1 MLNNK
6 ELKVL
11 EEMNFD
17 VNECEQNGEEYVE
30 LSQYTP
36 LGEDWYVVIWYNEGN
51 FANDFRDFVNNFDY
65 EEEQTPYIANRGKN
79 GIPNS
84 IKDLLEDGRW
94 KAKILTQTAKRLRN
108 IKEWIMKVL
117 KAIWKGIK
125 FIGGSILYII
135 GVLFS
140 FNFIMDMFEGGKK

>member
-1 MLNNK
+1 MLSEK

-36 LGEDWYVVIWYNEGN
+36 LGEDWYVIIWYDKGQ
-51 FANDFRDFVNNFDY
+51 FVEEFCNYADNFDY
-65 EEEQTPYIANRGKN
+65 EEEQTPYIENRGKN

-84 IKDLLEDGRW
+84 IKDLLEDGKW
-94 KAKILTQTAKRLRN
+94 KDKILKETARKLTD
-108 IKEWIMKVL
+108 
-117 KAIWKGIK
+117 
-125 FIGGSILYII
+125 IG
-135 GVLFS
+135 
-140 FNFIMDMFEGGKK
+140 E

>member
-1 MLNNK
+1 MLSEK

-17 VNECEQNGEEYVE
+17 VNECEQDGREYVE

-36 LGEDWYVVIWYNEGN
+36 LGEDWYITIWYYGN
-51 FANDFRDFVNNFDY
+51 TTFIKEFYTFAHLFDY

-79 GIPNS
+79 GIPDS

-108 IKEWIMKVL
+108 IKE
-117 KAIWKGIK
+117 
-125 FIGGSILYII
+125 
-135 GVLFS
+135 
-140 FNFIMDMFEGGKK
+140 